1 MIEISSIAK
10 RKTQNTPKF
19 CDGLHK
25 ALSIVLNLIDY
36 ISRHEPNKRIFS
48 ALKRSAID
56 LMYSM
61 FCDFSIVSVLF
72 S

>member
-1 MIEISSIAK
+1 MVKREIQNTSKFYDGLHEVLNIVLNLSDYTLNMIEISSIAK

-36 ISRHEPNKRIFS
+36 ILP
-48 ALKRSAID
+48 
-56 LMYSM
+56 
-61 FCDFSIVSVLF
+61 
-72 S
+72 